1 MNGLTQGKIALIVSS
16 LILFF
21 QLSLMVSIYYLIA
34 PFHKYLFLIPVAASF
49 LCYITIL
56 GLIEKFILRKIK
68 ILYRTVSSLG
78 KKDAP
83 RNLNDPELFE
93 KLRVQLTQISA
104 EKSIEVEQLKANEA
118 FRKEFLGNVSHEL
131 KTPLFSIQ
139 GFVEIL
145 LDGGLEDEHINKKYL
160 EKISKNSNRLIE
172 IVEDLILISQVESN
186 QLKLKI
192 EKFHLYELCLNVIDS
207 LIDMA
212 NQKHTKVEIKDEQFI
227 HFLVQG
233 DKQKLF
239 QVIHNLVENAIFYTP
254 NYSKI
259 SIRFFDMESYVM
271 VEIADNGDG
280 IDEVHLSRL
289 FERFYRVDSDRN
301 RKKGGS
307 GLGLSIV
314 KKILEA
320 HGQSIQVESI
330 VGKGTRFTFTLEKA

>member
-21 QLSLMVSIYYLIA
+21 QLSLMLSIYYLIE
-34 PFHKYLFLIPVAASF
+34 PFYKFLFFIPIVASGI
-49 LCYITIL
+49 CYITIL
-56 GLIEKFILRKIK
+56 GLVEKFILKKIK

-78 KKDAP
+78 KKDVP
-83 RNLNDPELFE
+83 RDLNDPELFE
-93 KLRVQLTQISA
+93 KLRLQLTKISA
-104 EKSIEVEQLKANEA
+104 EKSIEVEQLKANEE

-145 LDGGLEDEHINKKYL
+145 LDGGLEDKNINKKYL
-160 EKISKNSNRLIE
+160 EKISNNSNRLIE
-172 IVEDLILISQVESN
+172 IVEDLILISQVASN
-186 QLKLKI
+186 QLKLNL

-207 LIDMA
+207 LIDLA
-212 NQKHTKVEIKDEQFI
+212 HRKNTKVEIKDEKFI
-227 HFLVQG
+227 HFMVLG

-239 QVIHNLVENAIFYTP
+239 QVFHNLVENAIFYTP
-254 NYSKI
+254 NGSRI
-259 SIRFFDMESYVM
+259 SIRFFDMETYVM
-271 VEIADNGDG
+271 VEITDNGDG

-289 FERFYRVDSDRN
+289 FERFYRVDTDRN

-320 HGQSIQVESI
+320 HGQSIQVEST
-330 VGKGTRFTFTLEKA
+330 VGLHWKKYKK

>member
-34 PFHKYLFLIPVAASF
+34 PFHRYLFLIPPAASF
-49 LCYITIL
+49 ICYITIL
-56 GLIEKFILRKIK
+56 GLVEKFILKKIK

-83 RNLNDPELFE
+83 RDLKDPELFE

-104 EKSIEVEQLKANEA
+104 EKSIEVEQLKANEQ

-145 LDGGLEDEHINKKYL
+145 LDGGLEDKNINKKYL

-186 QLKLKI
+186 QLKLNI

-207 LIDMA
+207 LIDLA
-212 NQKHTKVEIKDEQFI
+212 HQKNTKVEIKDEQFI

-239 QVIHNLVENAIFYTP
+239 QVFHNLVENAIFYTP
-254 NYSKI
+254 DDSKI
-259 SIRFFDMESYVM
+259 SIRFFDMES
-271 VEIADNGDG
+271 
-280 IDEVHLSRL
+280 L
-289 FERFYRVDSDRN
+289 
-301 RKKGGS
+301 
-307 GLGLSIV
+307 
-314 KKILEA
+314 
-320 HGQSIQVESI
+320 
-330 VGKGTRFTFTLEKA
+330 

>member
-1 MNGLTQGKIALIVSS
+1 
-16 LILFF
+16 
-21 QLSLMVSIYYLIA
+21 MVSIYYLVA
-34 PFHKYLFLIPVAASF
+34 PFHRYLFLIPPAASF
-49 LCYITIL
+49 LCYITII

-83 RNLNDPELFE
+83 RDLKDPELFE

-104 EKSIEVEQLKANEA
+104 EKSIEVEQLKANEQY
-118 FRKEFLGNVSHEL
+118 RKEFLGNVSHEL

-145 LDGGLEDEHINKKYL
+145 LDGGLEDEQINKKYL

-186 QLKLKI
+186 QLKLNI
-192 EKFHLYELCLNVIDS
+192 EKFHLYELCLNVIDT
-207 LIDMA
+207 LIDLA
-212 NQKHTKVEIKDEQFI
+212 HQKNTKVEIKDEQFI

-239 QVIHNLVENAIFYTP
+239 QVVHNLIENAIFYTP
-254 NYSKI
+254 NDSKI

-271 VEIADNGDG
+271 VEVADNGQG
-280 IDEVHLSRL
+280 IDEVHLSRV
-289 FERFYRVDSDRN
+289 FERFYRIDSDRN

-320 HGQSIQVESI
+320 HGQTIQVEST

>member
-16 LILFF
+16 FILFF
-21 QLSLMVSIYYLIA
+21 QLSLMLSIYYLIE
-34 PFHKYLFLIPVAASF
+34 PFYKFLFFIPIVASGI
-49 LCYITIL
+49 CYVTIL
-56 GLIEKFILRKIK
+56 GLVEKFILKKIK

-83 RNLNDPELFE
+83 RDLNDPELFE
-93 KLRVQLTQISA
+93 KLRLQLTQISA
-104 EKSIEVEQLKANEA
+104 EKSIEVEQLKANEE

-145 LDGGLEDEHINKKYL
+145 LDGGLEDKNINKKYL

-186 QLKLKI
+186 QLKLNL

-207 LIDMA
+207 LIDLA
-212 NQKHTKVEIKDEQFI
+212 HRKNTKVEIKDEQFI
-227 HFLVQG
+227 HFMVLG

-239 QVIHNLVENAIFYTP
+239 QVFHNLVENAIFYTP
-254 NYSKI
+254 NGSRI
-259 SIRFFDMESYVM
+259 SIRFFDMETYVM
-271 VEIADNGDG
+271 VEITDNGDG

-289 FERFYRVDSDRN
+289 FERFYRVDTDRN

-320 HGQSIQVESI
+320 HGQTIQVEST
-330 VGKGTRFTFTLEKA
+330 VGKGARFTFTLEKA

>member
-1 MNGLTQGKIALIVSS
+1 LNGLTQGKIALIVSS

-21 QLSLMVSIYYLIA
+21 QLSLMLSIYYLVA
-34 PFHKYLFLIPVAASF
+34 PFHRYLFLIPPAASF

-56 GLIEKFILRKIK
+56 GLVEKFILKKIK

-104 EKSIEVEQLKANEA
+104 EKSIEVEQLKANEE

-145 LDGGLEDEHINKKYL
+145 LDGGLEDKNINKKYL

-186 QLKLKI
+186 QLKLNK

-207 LIDMA
+207 LIDLA
-212 NQKHTKVEIKDEQFI
+212 HQKDTKVEIPDEQPI
-227 HFLVQG
+227 HFMVQG

-239 QVIHNLVENAIFYTP
+239 QVFHNLVENAIFYTP
-254 NYSKI
+254 NGSRI
-259 SIRFFDMESYVM
+259 SIRFFDMETYVM
-271 VEIADNGDG
+271 IEITDNGDG
-280 IDEVHLSRL
+280 INEVHLSRL
-289 FERFYRVDSDRN
+289 FERFYRVDTDRN

-320 HGQSIQVESI
+320 HGQSIQVEST